1 MDAIQKSYDEL
12 LAKLSRMRPTRA
24 RTYWKDDDFE
34 ALREHLTA
42 LAAAVDEHILDCGR
56 EARQHA
62 PCAMDLDS
70 FTGVLSGG
78 LDGNALFVLQ
88 EAEEALRERTRS
100 DRAEHSTLHR
110 AFQGV

>member
-56 EARQHA
+56 EAASQA
-62 PCAMDLDS
+62 NGIDVAD
-70 FTGVLSGG
+70 FTGVLSGA